1 MDFVTA
7 KTPLF
12 LQDALVKEIRTL
24 SEGMRF
30 YKPSDNERT
39 AMLKVYAQSLP
50 KLKKTQDGEDEAYGM
65 DYTAEMEEDAVRDC
79 PWCIVKIDSGTVPE
93 PNGKQ
98 RVTVAVQFAAY
109 DNSPE
114 NQGHRDIMNL
124 IFMLYERFA
133 KNPVL
138 DRQYTYAGK
147 FDWSLGDDDT
157 YPYFTGA
164 AALEFEFTGVR
175 RESKYT

>member
-12 LQDALVKEIRTL
+12 LQEALAEEIRTL
-24 SEGMRF
+24 TAGQRF
-30 YKPSDNERT
+30 YRPSDNERT
-39 AMLKVYAQSLP
+39 AVLKVYTQNLP
-50 KLKKTQDGEDEAYGM
+50 KLQKEQDENADSYGM
-65 DYTAEMEEDAVRDC
+65 DYAAEMEEDAVRDC
-79 PWCIVKIDSGTVPE
+79 PWCIVKIDSGSVPE

-98 RVTVAVQFAAY
+98 RVTMAVQFASY
-109 DNSPE
+109 DNRPE
-114 NQGHRDIMNL
+114 NQGHKDIMNL
-124 IFMLYERFA
+124 IFMLYQRFA

-138 DRQYTYAGK
+138 DRQYTFSGK
-147 FDWSLGDDDT
+147 FDWSLGEEDT

-164 AALEFEFTGVR
+164 AALEFEFTGIR